1 MPLVSSGEI
10 SIGGSTTDRS
20 INLELGLSATATSSL
35 NDAALRTLAGVASG
49 AISLSSFYGKANASV
64 AISNQSAI
72 NNSKAGIGGT
82 ATATYRL
89 ASTGAASR
97 TNVGGTLVS
106 ISGEWLTSGA
116 ASLFDVYATW
126 SGSGGTVGGTTGS
139 WLNLATTREWTL
151 SATNNYQ
158 TRNLAIEIRLASS
171 GAVLDTATI
180 EFSVDSAP

>member
-35 NDAALRTLAGVASG
+35 NDAALAGVASG

-151 SATNNYQ
+151 SATNDYQ